1 MSFVT
6 SQTLKVIN
14 DKMKLDLAPR
24 GSVTEICL
32 WRSILVVKRN
42 FCFPQPKSARLII
55 ALSKHILSYNF
66 RPQHMVAN
74 QVLEIYL
81 SYLLLR
87 LSDMKEVNSENLGK
101 FDAQSLSMIAIGK
114 CPNSNGLLFYNPVN
128 HTFVSSIHYQFQHHM
143 TSGARFNL

>member
-1 MSFVT
+1 
-6 SQTLKVIN
+6 
-14 DKMKLDLAPR
+14 
-24 GSVTEICL
+24 
-32 WRSILVVKRN
+32 
-42 FCFPQPKSARLII
+42 
-55 ALSKHILSYNF
+55 
-66 RPQHMVAN
+66 MVAN

-114 CPNSNGLLFYNPVN
+114 CPNSNGLLFYNQVN
-128 HTFVSSIHYQFQHHM
+128 HTFGSSIHYQFQHHM